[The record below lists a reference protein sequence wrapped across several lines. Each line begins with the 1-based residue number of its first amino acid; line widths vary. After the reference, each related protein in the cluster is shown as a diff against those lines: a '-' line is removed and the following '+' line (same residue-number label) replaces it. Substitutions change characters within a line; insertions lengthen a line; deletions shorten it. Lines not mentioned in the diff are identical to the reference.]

1 MRNDKSFDK
10 FQFWMQIIENCY
22 YLFAVNK
29 GLLNTTKLVA
39 VIETN

>member
-1 MRNDKSFDK
+1 MRNDKSFEK
-10 FQFWMQIIENCY
+10 FQFWMQIIEKCY